1 LAPAVAELVPVVQV
15 AQVARVAV
23 TQLVALAPAALVV
36 VSLQVVTVA
45 ETSAV
50 MGQQVG
56 QAD

>member
-1 LAPAVAELVPVVQV
+1 
-15 AQVARVAV
+15 
-23 TQLVALAPAALVV
+23 V